1 LTWLSSPLPFCF
13 YLTRLSEI
21 IAPTLY
27 CSVTF
32 DEGYKTYYYLTDDDS
47 IEVGDLVMVPAG
59 KDNHLAMVEVVNI
72 EYFHEENAP
81 LTISKTKKI
90 VRKCTDEDFK

>member
-1 LTWLSSPLPFCF
+1 LPFCF